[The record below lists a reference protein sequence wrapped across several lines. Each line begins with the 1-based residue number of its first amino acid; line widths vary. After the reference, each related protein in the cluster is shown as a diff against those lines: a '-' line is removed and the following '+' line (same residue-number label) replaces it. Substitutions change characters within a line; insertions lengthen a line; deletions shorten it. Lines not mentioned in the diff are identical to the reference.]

1 MGEKNVNR
9 FNEASNLRVFM
20 KALLT
25 DLRAMEHMLA
35 SDMFE
40 KGVRRIGAEQELTLV
55 DDHWR
60 PAPKAIELLEV
71 LDDDRYTTELA
82 QFNFEFNLEPLVFEG
97 DCLSRLERSFC
108 EAIETLNVVADRL
121 DTKFILTG
129 ILPTIRKSDL
139 DLSNLTP
146 RDRYFALNE
155 ALRSLRGD
163 AFEFRVAGTDEL
175 ILRHESVMLEACNTS
190 CQVHFQVSP
199 DEFAHLYN
207 IAQAVAAP
215 VLAAASNSPML
226 FGRRLWSET
235 RIALFQQAVDTR
247 RPGHQLQE
255 RSSRVS
261 FGSDWVRDS
270 VIEIFREDISRF
282 RVVLGI
288 DVDEEPFSI
297 LDSGG
302 IPQLRAL
309 QLHNS
314 TVYRWMR
321 PCYGICDG
329 KPHLRIENRILP
341 AGPTV
346 ADEVAN
352 AAFWF
357 GLVSALASRYEDI
370 TEVFSFDVAKS
381 NFLVAARIGLD
392 AQLGWFDDRK
402 LPAQKLICEEL
413 VPLAHQGL
421 VEAGIDRS
429 CADRY
434 LNIIDARVSS
444 GRTGARWLETSLAG
458 MKDVSSK
465 SERLIAVT
473 AAMWSRQKDNQPV
486 HEWTPA
492 RPHEA
497 GDWQKSYVHVE
508 QYMTTD
514 VFTVHEGE
522 VIDLVANLM
531 DWERIRHVPVED
543 DEHRLVGLISYRQLL
558 RFLARD
564 LPHGKGNPV
573 SAGQVMQRNPIT
585 VSPETRTLDAIK
597 MMRTNRVACL
607 PVVKDDRLVGIIT
620 DADYMAVAADLLEAQ
635 LKDH

>member
-1 MGEKNVNR
+1 MGEKNVSR
-9 FNEASNLRVFM
+9 FNEAGKMRVFM
-20 KALLT
+20 KGLLT
-25 DLRAMEHMLA
+25 DLRAMERMLE

-40 KGVRRIGAEQELTLV
+40 KGVRRIGAEQELALV
-55 DDHWR
+55 DEHWR
-60 PAPKAIELLEV
+60 PAPKALEV
-71 LDDDRYTTELA
+71 LEALDDERFTTELA
-82 QFNFEFNLEPLVFEG
+82 RFNLEFNLPPLVFQG
-97 DCLSRLERSFC
+97 DCLDRLERSLTGAL
-108 EAIETLNVVADRL
+108 EQLKAVTDRL
-121 DTKFILTG
+121 DTRFILTG

-139 DLSNLTP
+139 DLCNLTP
-146 RDRYFALNE
+146 RDRYYALNE

-163 AFEFRVAGTDEL
+163 AFEFRVNGADEL
-175 ILRHESVMLEACNTS
+175 ILRHDSVMLEACNTS
-190 CQVHFQVSP
+190 CQMHFQVAP

-261 FGSDWVRDS
+261 FGSDWVRNS
-270 VIEIFREDISRF
+270 VVEIFREDVSRY

-288 DVDEEPFSI
+288 EVDEEPFSI
-297 LDSGG
+297 LEAGG
-302 IPQLRAL
+302 IPRLRAL

-346 ADEVAN
+346 VDEVAN

-357 GLVSALASRYEDI
+357 GLISALSRQYEDI
-370 TEVFSFDVAKS
+370 TEAFSFDVAKS
-381 NFLVAARIGLD
+381 NFLAAARIGLD

-402 LPAQKLICEEL
+402 MPAQKLICDEL
-413 VPLAHQGL
+413 VPLAHRGL
-421 VEAGIDRS
+421 LEAGIDRS

-434 LNIIDARVSS
+434 LNIIDARAAS
-444 GRTGARWLETSLAG
+444 GRTGACWLETSLSG
-458 MKDVSSK
+458 MQDVSSK

-473 AAMWSRQKDNQPV
+473 SAMWSRQQDSRPV
-486 HEWTPA
+486 HEWASA

-497 GDWQKSYVHVE
+497 GGWQKSYMHVE

-543 DEHRLVGLISYRQLL
+543 DHHRLVGLISYRQLL
-558 RFLARD
+558 RFLAQD

-573 SAGQVMQRNPIT
+573 SAGQIMQRDPIT
-585 VSPETRTLDAIK
+585 VSPETRTLEAIQL
-597 MMRTNRVACL
+597 MRTNRVACL